1 VVLPKRKVLTNKCNR
16 SLKKGKGIPSK
27 TWPFSLWMSFSVIVL
42 VNYNFRKF
50 LVFNETGFSYYFCD
64 SAKVLKLNVAW
75 ILVILCAGA

>member
-1 VVLPKRKVLTNKCNR
+1 
-16 SLKKGKGIPSK
+16 
-27 TWPFSLWMSFSVIVL
+27 MSFSVIVL